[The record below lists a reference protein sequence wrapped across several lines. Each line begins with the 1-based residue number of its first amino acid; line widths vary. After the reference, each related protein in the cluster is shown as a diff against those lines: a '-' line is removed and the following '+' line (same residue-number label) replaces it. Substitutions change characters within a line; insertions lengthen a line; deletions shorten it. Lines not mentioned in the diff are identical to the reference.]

1 MAFSDQFRHV
11 DARKTPGLYV
21 KFERKIIVDE
31 IQRVPD
37 WLGEGDETD
46 EHRAETAA
54 RKNQFERG
62 DLWLVGVRA
71 VAHIQHV
78 HKGGHSTLYR
88 IESAGLW
95 GIESDSGEDYLDDV
109 FRGECDELRG
119 LFAAMRE
126 SGGPVEE
133 PNAKG

>member
-1 MAFSDQFRHV
+1 MSLSDQFRHV
-11 DARKTPGLYV
+11 DTKKAPGIYV

-31 IQRVPD
+31 FQRVPD

-46 EHRAETAA
+46 EHRAKTAA

-62 DLWLVGVRA
+62 DVWLVGVRA
-71 VAHIQHV
+71 VAHLQDV
-78 HKGGHSTLYR
+78 AKDGSSTIYR

-95 GIESDSGEDYLDDV
+95 GIESDSSEEYLNEA
-109 FRGECDELRG
+109 FEEQCDQLRG

-126 SGGPVEE
+126 SDGPIEE
-133 PNAKG
+133 SNTKG